1 MILPMLASGIQA
13 IQSQH
18 HCNWSG
24 YITRLRLVKK
34 MINLYNGRV
43 IVQRNSLAENWTARI
58 KLPNCEPVIIDLDT
72 PDLRKAFIYAQYN
85 YLSLYSNKSIAEIEE
100 SYQGKPKCWS
110 CIHWTPRSD
119 KCSFGFPEARTNK
132 GRYARKCS
140 LYEDDGT
147 ESTGPL

>member
-1 MILPMLASGIQA
+1 MTLQMLASGKRTIQN
-13 IQSQH
+13 QPQ
-18 HCNWSG
+18 CNWSV
-24 YITRLRLVKK
+24 YITRLHLVEK

-43 IVQRNSLAENWTARI
+43 IIQRNSLAENWTARI
-58 KLPNCEPVIIDLDT
+58 KLPHCNPVTVDLGT
-72 PDLRKAFIYAQYN
+72 SDLTAAFICAQYN
-85 YLSLYSNKSIAEIEE
+85 YLALYSGKSVEEIWG

-119 KCSFGFPEARTNK
+119 ACSLGFPEARTNK

-147 ESTGPL
+147 EDAGPP

>member
-1 MILPMLASGIQA
+1 MILPTLASGKQKK
-13 IQSQH
+13 QSQLQ
-18 HCNWSG
+18 CNWNDC
-24 YITRLRLVKK
+24 ITRLHSVKE

-43 IVQRNSLAENWTARI
+43 IIQRNSLAENWTARI

-147 ESTGPL
+147 ESTGPP